1 MSPVHDYDLA
11 NQSGASFRADLN
23 NALQAILTNNSSAS
37 APSTT
42 AAYMFWADTT
52 TGTLKIRN
60 SSNNG
65 WVELLQLDG
74 TLTLEDGSAS
84 AVALG
89 FRDELN
95 TGIFSSGASN
105 FDVSIAGTTRLNISA
120 TGLNVTGTVTD
131 DGATHDGDVTF
142 TGATA
147 NIVFDKSDN
156 ALEFADNAKAVFG
169 TGGDLEIS
177 HNGSN
182 SIINDAG
189 TGELQLQR
197 AGNTILALSATGI
210 EITDP
215 DGATQVSIK
224 GFEGNDAYLNLTADE
239 GDDNGDRW
247 SIISV
252 ASNNTLRLKN
262 NISGTLDNKWTITTD
277 GDVTQ
282 TGHLDLPDSKQ
293 IRLGSSDD
301 LTIEHNG
308 SNSIINDNGTGE
320 LQLQRA
326 GNTILTFGDQG
337 IIITD
342 PTGGASVEI
351 KAFEAGNASLKL
363 IADEGDDN
371 GDTWRIQSNAS
382 DNNFKIQ
389 NDTSGALANI
399 WQLATNGNVVQTGNL
414 SIPDDKTIE
423 IGNGDDLKITHVSST
438 SKTDFDM
445 LTNSN
450 VRFINRTSNNYAVII
465 GSHEANTDDNRQ
477 MLQIQ
482 ANGQR
487 TFHSDINGN
496 LFNYASMSIGRVRT
510 DANNPVNDYRNSP
523 HALNIYSGRTDDAT
537 NYRANLKLCSAD
549 FLDGESD
556 SSILYYTQSGS
567 DTDTVDHDQ
576 DQKFSVKMNGMV
588 EGMGFFL
595 AGRVKSDERTQTNV
609 VFGSSEVYL
618 QATYNTNMF
627 SRLRTRATD
636 NTDDV
641 LLIDTGGGVV
651 IKFESQGNGRF
662 DGGADV
668 GNASD
673 YAEYFEWADG
683 NTSSADRRGITVV
696 MDGEKIKPATD
707 SDDKS
712 KIIGVVSANPAVVGD
727 SAWSEWQAAHKK
739 DAYGSW
745 VTEDKE
751 YLIWN
756 DFTTTSTVDDP
767 TQTIAKQPDPSD
779 PNVAPDFQILVSDIE
794 KEKAAGR
801 CPQAAIDQNLR
812 ITRPSRVYNES
823 YDATK
828 TYEPRS
834 ARKEWDAIGLMGKL
848 VVRRGQPVGTNW
860 ILMKSNVGTDPNDA
874 SIILDKYLVR

>member
-147 NIVFDKSDN
+147 NIIFDKSDN
-156 ALEFADNAKAVFG
+156 ALEFADNAKATFG
-169 TGGDLEIS
+169 TGADLTIS
-177 HNGSN
+177 HDGSN
-182 SIINDAG
+182 SIINDTG

-197 AGNTILALSATGI
+197 GGNTILALDSSGI
-210 EITDP
+210 AITDP
-215 DGATQVSIK
+215 DGSAKLSIT
-224 GFEGNDAYLNLTADE
+224 GFEAGNANINLVSDQ
-239 GDDNGDRW
+239 GDDNGDTW
-247 SIISV
+247 IISAT
-252 ASNNTLRLKN
+252 ASNNNYILYN
-262 NISGTLDNKWTITTD
+262 DESGGNVAKWELTTA

-293 IRLGSSDD
+293 IRLGASDD
-301 LTIEHNG
+301 LTIEHDG

-326 GNTILTFGDQG
+326 GNTILTLNATG
-337 IIITD
+337 IEITD
-342 PTGGASVEI
+342 PSGDTEVTITGFEGND
-351 KAFEAGNASLKL
+351 AFLNLNA
-363 IADEGDDN
+363 DQGDDN
-371 GDTWRIQSNAS
+371 GDKWSIVSVAA
-382 DNNFKIQ
+382 NNTLRLKNNI
-389 NDTSGALANI
+389 SGSLSTLWTI
-399 WQLATNGNVVQTGNL
+399 TTDGDVVQTGKL
-414 SIPDDKTIE
+414 TIPDDKTIE
-423 IGNGDDLKITHVSST
+423 IGNGDDLKITHVSS
-438 SKTDFDM
+438 SGKTDFDM

-450 VRFINRTSNNYAVII
+450 VRFINRTSNDYGVII
-465 GSHEANTDDNRQ
+465 GSHESGTDDNRQ

-496 LFNYASMSIGRVRT
+496 LMNYASLSIGRVRT
-510 DANNPVNDYRNSP
+510 DANNPVNDYRNAP
-523 HALNIYSGRTDDAT
+523 HAVNIYSGRTDDAT

-549 FLDGESD
+549 FPDGESD
-556 SSILYYTQSGS
+556 SSIIYFTESGS

-576 DQKFSVKMNGMV
+576 DQKFSVKQNGMV

-609 VFGSSEVYL
+609 VFGSSEVYV

-794 KEKAAGR
+794 KEKTAGR